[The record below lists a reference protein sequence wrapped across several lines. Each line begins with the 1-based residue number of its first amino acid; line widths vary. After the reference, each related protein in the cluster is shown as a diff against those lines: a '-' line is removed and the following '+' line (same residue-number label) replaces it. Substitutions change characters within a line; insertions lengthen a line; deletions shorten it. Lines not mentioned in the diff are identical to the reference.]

1 MKRMHPA
8 PIFLQFGDEFC
19 GLLNNEDIIKI
30 LKIRTRAMR
39 LSTTAFVNVP
49 SGSLNILNTG
59 FNRNRLSTLCYP

>member
-1 MKRMHPA
+1 MKMKRTHPA

-49 SGSLNILNTG
+49 SGSLNIEYRVQSQTP
-59 FNRNRLSTLCYP
+59 TLCNP